1 MEAAPTTKSVTTP
14 APQFPTRTV
23 HLDGDVISYTFALT
37 SDQMWL
43 LHDTMLN
50 TEIVLEMSVCGED
63 KDTWTHKTATK
74 RIAESKRLR
83 LALMGITKE

>member
-1 MEAAPTTKSVTTP
+1 
-14 APQFPTRTV
+14 
-23 HLDGDVISYTFALT
+23 
-37 SDQMWL
+37 
-43 LHDTMLN
+43 MLN